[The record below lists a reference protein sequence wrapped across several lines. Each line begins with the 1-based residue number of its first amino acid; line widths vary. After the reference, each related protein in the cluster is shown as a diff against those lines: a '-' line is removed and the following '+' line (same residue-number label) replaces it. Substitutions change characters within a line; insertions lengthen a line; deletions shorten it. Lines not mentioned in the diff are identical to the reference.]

1 MYQKLDQEMQELDV
15 VGISSLITN
24 PGYSMISQ
32 KILQCLGHKSHLTL
46 RLVFK
51 SWKIQVDCP
60 VFWLK
65 KCVQKGMPKNLQ
77 VAWIDLLQR
86 IHSELK
92 LKIQKKKN
100 HFCRTKNAFLDS
112 FNSTKTFLPA
122 SSPRARV

>member
-1 MYQKLDQEMQELDV
+1 MYQEEDQEMQELN

-51 SWKIQVDCP
+51 SWKIQVDSP

-65 KCVQKGMPKNLQ
+65 KCVQKGMPKYLQ

-86 IHSELK
+86 IHSE
-92 LKIQKKKN
+92 
-100 HFCRTKNAFLDS
+100 S
-112 FNSTKTFLPA
+112 
-122 SSPRARV
+122 

>member
-1 MYQKLDQEMQELDV
+1 MYQEEDQVMQELN

-60 VFWLK
+60 VFDHEACPRRSLECK
-65 KCVQKGMPKNLQ
+65 
-77 VAWIDLLQR
+77 
-86 IHSELK
+86 
-92 LKIQKKKN
+92 
-100 HFCRTKNAFLDS
+100 
-112 FNSTKTFLPA
+112 FNKYL
-122 SSPRARV
+122 

>member
-1 MYQKLDQEMQELDV
+1 MYQEEDQEMQELY

-65 KCVQKGMPKNLQ
+65 KCVQKGMPKYLQ
-77 VAWIDLLQR
+77 VAWTGLLQR

-92 LKIQKKKN
+92 LRI
-100 HFCRTKNAFLDS
+100 
-112 FNSTKTFLPA
+112 
-122 SSPRARV
+122 

>member
-1 MYQKLDQEMQELDV
+1 MYQEEDQEMQELDV

-92 LKIQKKKN
+92 LKIQKKKP
-100 HFCRTKNAFLDS
+100 FL
-112 FNSTKTFLPA
+112 
-122 SSPRARV
+122 

>member
-1 MYQKLDQEMQELDV
+1 MYQQLVVIPSQEEDQEMQELD

-46 RLVFK
+46 RLVSK

-60 VFWLK
+60 FFWIK

-77 VAWIDLLQR
+77 VAWTDLLQR

-92 LKIQKKKN
+92 VEIQKKN
-100 HFCRTKNAFLDS
+100 PFL
-112 FNSTKTFLPA
+112 
-122 SSPRARV
+122 